1 MRTKIIATLG
11 PASVHPDI
19 IYKMALAG
27 ADVFRLNFSHGS
39 HERHAETIKAIR
51 ALKFEPF
58 NPFALLGDLQG
69 PKIRIG
75 QVADGKT
82 ELLRGN
88 LLYLSHGDGMSGPDR
103 LYINYPGLLQDVKPG
118 DRVLLD
124 DGKITLLVIDRMKT
138 ELVAEILTGGVLT
151 AKKGVNLPDSL
162 LSLSAITPKDLEDL
176 AFACRHELDWIALSF
191 VRSADDIVQLR
202 KAIRRLG
209 RKWNPG
215 IIAKIEKPEAVEN
228 IDEIIEAA
236 DALMVARGDL
246 GVELPYEHV
255 PVVQKTIIRKAIPR
269 SKPVIVATQ
278 MLEAMISNTR
288 PSRAEINDIANSVM
302 DGADALMLSG
312 ETSMGQY
319 PVEAVEAM
327 SKTITETEKFLNV
340 YHRESLSEPSVPGRL
355 ISDAVIGAAV
365 ELSRKTKARAILT
378 YTLTGYTAIK
388 LASHR
393 PLSKIFIFARSPRIL
408 RKMNLVWGI
417 EGFLQKNLKYT
428 DDNLDEM
435 LSLLQRKQQIQAG
448 DTVVKIAGFP
458 MKEKVKSNL
467 LVVTK
472 VKESAAKPST

>member
-1 MRTKIIATLG
+1 MRTKIIVTLG
-11 PASVHPDI
+11 PASNRPEVI
-19 IYKMALAG
+19 SKMALAG

-39 HERHAETIKAIR
+39 HKIHAEAVKAVR
-51 ALKFEPF
+51 ELKTGSF
-58 NPFALLGDLQG
+58 NSYAVLGDLQG

-75 QVADGKT
+75 QVAGGKT
-82 ELLRGN
+82 ELLKGSQ
-88 LLYLSHGDGMSGPDR
+88 LCLAQGEGLSGPER
-103 LYINYPGLLQDVKPG
+103 LYINYMGLLNDVKQG

-124 DGKITLLVIDRMKT
+124 DGKIALRVTGRRGT
-138 ELVAEILTGGVLT
+138 ELLAETLNGGFLSGR
-151 AKKGVNLPDSL
+151 KGVNLPDSR
-162 LSLSAITPKDLEDL
+162 LSLSAITPKDIDDL
-176 AFACRHELDWIALSF
+176 AFACRNELDWIALSF

-202 KAIRRLG
+202 KAIRQLG

-228 IDEIIEAA
+228 IDEIIEAT

-255 PVVQKTIIRKAIPR
+255 PVVQKTIIRKAIPK

-278 MLEAMISNTR
+278 MLEAMITNTR
-288 PSRAEINDIANSVM
+288 PNRAEINDIANSVM

-312 ETSMGQY
+312 ETSMGDY

-327 SKTITETEKFLNV
+327 SRTINETEKFLNV
-340 YHRESLSEPSVPGRL
+340 YHRESPSEPSVPGRL
-355 ISDAVIGAAV
+355 ISDSVIGAAV

-378 YTLTGYTAIK
+378 YTLTGYTALK

-408 RKMNLVWGI
+408 RKLNLVWGI

-435 LSLLQRKQQIQAG
+435 LSLLQRKKQVHAG

-458 MKEKVKSNL
+458 MKEKAKSNL

-472 VKESAAKPST
+472 VKAATAKSTT